1 MTTTTVT
8 PRVATGSG
16 LSFAGILNSE
26 WIKLRTL
33 RSTIWCFAI
42 IVVLTI
48 GVGILLAFAIG
59 SQSTSGGTAET
70 RQSLL
75 VQVSTVSIGF
85 SQLVAAVLGA
95 LVITGEYG
103 TGMIRSTLTAVPKR
117 IPALLAKAIVFGLLA
132 LVIEF
137 VSLAITAVIGKSIL
151 GSFDLSTDLGDG
163 KLWLGLLGGAG
174 YIALIGLLALSLGTI
189 IRNSAGGIAA
199 ALGLVLVLPTVVQIF
214 ALTTQAKWIEN
225 IYAFLPSEAGAKMYS
240 YAGDV
245 ASAAAVNGPTSGI
258 IVLEPWQGFLV
269 LLAWVVVLFAI
280 AATLLK
286 RRDA

>member
-1 MTTTTVT
+1 MTTTIT

-16 LSFAGILNSE
+16 LSFGGILNSE

-33 RSTIWCFAI
+33 RSTIWCFGI
-42 IVVLTI
+42 IILLTI
-48 GVGILLAFAIG
+48 GFGILLAFAIG
-59 SQSTSGGTAET
+59 GQSTSSGTAEA

-117 IPALLAKAIVFGLLA
+117 IPALAAKVIVFGLLA
-132 LVIEF
+132 FIVEF
-137 VSLAITAVIGKSIL
+137 VSLAITAAIGASIL
-151 GSFDLSTDLGDG
+151 AGNDLSTDLGDG
-163 KLWLGLLGGAG
+163 KLWLALLGGAG
-174 YIALIGLLALSLGTI
+174 YIALVGLLALSLGTI

-214 ALTTQAKWIEN
+214 AAVTQAKWAQN
-225 IYAFLPSEAGAKMYS
+225 ISAFLPSEAGAKMYS
-240 YAGDV
+240 YAGST
-245 ASAAAVNGPTSGI
+245 ASAAAVNSPTSGV

-269 LLAWVVVLFAI
+269 LVAWVVVLFAI